1 VNDATIVSE
10 EGVEQRAA
18 PLLDA
23 QLNHPAGGGSVA
35 AVCGE
40 ARQLTRPWCSFE
52 SAVDRDRII
61 RPTSYTGRT
70 TGWKLRNA
78 LHVKLEPMVPLRLPR
93 SCFGRWSRIA
103 HSTPVLRVLLLPVLG
118 ETSVGV
124 CYPVVTGRGGDGA
137 ACERGLLLT
146 GVYPALV
153 VPHDLQKCP
162 PSHSENRTF
171 RGVSVGHRKGLREN
185 VVCRSS
191 SPIHILYN
199 HAVSGGPR
207 SLCGGRAALA
217 IFN

>member
-1 VNDATIVSE
+1 MVSE

-23 QLNHPAGGGSVA
+23 QLNHPAGGGPVA
-35 AVCGE
+35 AVRGE

-103 HSTPVLRVLLLPVLG
+103 HSTTVLRVLQLPVLG
-118 ETSVGV
+118 ETSSGLPCPVG
-124 CYPVVTGRGGDGA
+124 TGRGGERA
-137 ACERGLLLT
+137 ARERGVMPT
-146 GVYPALV
+146 GV
-153 VPHDLQKCP
+153 
-162 PSHSENRTF
+162 
-171 RGVSVGHRKGLREN
+171 
-185 VVCRSS
+185 
-191 SPIHILYN
+191 
-199 HAVSGGPR
+199 
-207 SLCGGRAALA
+207 
-217 IFN
+217 